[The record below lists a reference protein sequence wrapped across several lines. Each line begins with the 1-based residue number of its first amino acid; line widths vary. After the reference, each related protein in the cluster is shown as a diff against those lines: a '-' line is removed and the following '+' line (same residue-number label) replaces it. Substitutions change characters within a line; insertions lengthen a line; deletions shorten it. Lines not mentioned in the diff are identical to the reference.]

1 MDILVRDAMVRDV
14 AYVSLPGTRDKVLK
28 VLNER
33 HVSGVPVVKNSTVV
47 GMVTRTDLLRNPE
60 EDQIAMLM
68 TRNPYVVHPED
79 RLVDAAKLFVER
91 RVRRLPVVEDGR
103 LVGIVSVADLVRV
116 IATLDIDEPID
127 RYFERNV
134 VAVWSE
140 MPLPVVGAIMEY
152 AGVQACPVIDTDLQ
166 LVGIVTDRDLIAK
179 SVVEES
185 LEKADADTAP
195 EMDEWSWESQ
205 KEAVSRYYQVSKIR
219 LKNVKVRE
227 AMVQAIT
234 ALRSSRVSECARTM
248 SQKRIDQMPVVNAHR
263 KLIGMLNDHN
273 LLLPFISAYQS

>member
-1 MDILVRDAMVRDV
+1 MVKDV

-33 HVSGVPVVKNSTVV
+33 HVSGVPVVKNCTVI

-68 TRNPYVVHPED
+68 TRNPYVVRPDD
-79 RLVDAAKLFVER
+79 RMVDAAKLFVEK
-91 RVRRLPVVEDGR
+91 RVRRLPVVEDGK
-103 LVGIVSVADLVRV
+103 LVGIISVADIVRV
-116 IATLDIDEPID
+116 IATINIDETID
-127 RYFERNV
+127 KYFERNV

-179 SVVEES
+179 SVIEES
-185 LEKADADTAP
+185 LERADADTAP

-205 KEAVSRYYQVSKIR
+205 KEAISRYYQVSKIR

-234 ALRSSRVSECARTM
+234 ALRSSRVSECARLM

-273 LLLPFISAYQS
+273 LLVPFISAYGR

>member
-234 ALRSSRVSECARTM
+234 ALRSSRVSECARIM

>member
-1 MDILVRDAMVRDV
+1 MEILVRDAMVRDV
-14 AYVSLPGTRDKVLK
+14 AYVSLPGTRDKVLR

-33 HVSGVPVVKNSTVV
+33 HVSGVPVVKNCTVV

-68 TRNPYVVHPED
+68 TRNPYVVRPED
-79 RLVDAAKLFVER
+79 RLVDAAKLFVEKH
-91 RVRRLPVVEDGR
+91 VRRLPVVEDGR
-103 LVGIVSVADLVRV
+103 LVGIISVADIVRV
-116 IATLDIDEPID
+116 IATLSIDETID

-185 LEKADADTAP
+185 LERADADTAP

-205 KEAVSRYYQVSKIR
+205 KEAISRYYQVSKIK

-227 AMVQAIT
+227 AMVQPII
-234 ALRSSRVSECARTM
+234 ALRSSRVSECARIM

-273 LLLPFISAYQS
+273 LLVPFISAYGK

>member
-1 MDILVRDAMVRDV
+1 
-14 AYVSLPGTRDKVLK
+14 
-28 VLNER
+28 
-33 HVSGVPVVKNSTVV
+33 
-47 GMVTRTDLLRNPE
+47 
-60 EDQIAMLM
+60 
-68 TRNPYVVHPED
+68 
-79 RLVDAAKLFVER
+79 
-91 RVRRLPVVEDGR
+91 
-103 LVGIVSVADLVRV
+103 
-116 IATLDIDEPID
+116 
-127 RYFERNV
+127 
-134 VAVWSE
+134 
-140 MPLPVVGAIMEY
+140 MEY

-166 LVGIVTDRDLIAK
+166 LVGIITDRDLIAK

-205 KEAVSRYYQVSKIR
+205 KEAISRYYQVSKIT
-219 LKNVKVRE
+219 LKNVKVKE

-273 LLLPFISAYQS
+273 LLLPFISAYER

>member
-1 MDILVRDAMVRDV
+1 MVRDV

-33 HVSGVPVVKNSTVV
+33 HVSGVPVVKNCTVV

-79 RLVDAAKLFVER
+79 RLVDAAKLFVEK
-91 RVRRLPVVEDGR
+91 RVRRLPVVEDER
-103 LVGIVSVADLVRV
+103 LVGIISVADLVRV
-116 IATLDIDEPID
+116 IATLDIDESID
-127 RYFERNV
+127 QYFERSV
-134 VAVWSE
+134 VVVWAE

-166 LVGIVTDRDLIAK
+166 LVGIITDRDLIAK

-205 KEAVSRYYQVSKIR
+205 KEAISRYYQVSKIT
-219 LKNVKVRE
+219 LKNVKVKE

-273 LLLPFISAYQS
+273 LLLPFISAYER

>member
-1 MDILVRDAMVRDV
+1 LDILVRDAMVSDV

-79 RLVDAAKLFVER
+79 RLVDAAKLFVEK

-103 LVGIVSVADLVRV
+103 LVGIISVADIVRV
-116 IATLDIDEPID
+116 IATLNIDETID
-127 RYFERNV
+127 KYFERNV

-205 KEAVSRYYQVSKIR
+205 KEAISRYYQVSKIR
-219 LKNVKVRE
+219 LKDVKVRE
-227 AMVQAIT
+227 AMVPPII
-234 ALRSSRVSECARTM
+234 ALRSSRVSECARIM

-273 LLLPFISAYQS
+273 LLLPFISAYGR

>member
-116 IATLDIDEPID
+116 IATLNIDEPID

-248 SQKRIDQMPVVNAHR
+248 SQKRIDQMPVVNAQR

>member
-1 MDILVRDAMVRDV
+1 
-14 AYVSLPGTRDKVLK
+14 VSLPGTRDKVLK

-33 HVSGVPVVKNSTVV
+33 HVSGVPVVKNNTVV

-68 TRNPYVVHPED
+68 TRNPFVVRPDDH
-79 RLVDAAKLFVER
+79 LVEAAKLFVEKR
-91 RVRRLPVVEDGR
+91 IRRLPVVEDGR
-103 LVGIVSVADLVRV
+103 LVGIISVADVVRV
-116 IATLDIDEPID
+116 IASLDMDEPID
-127 RYFERNV
+127 TYFERHV

-185 LEKADADTAP
+185 LERADADTAP

-205 KEAVSRYYQVSKIR
+205 KEAISRYYQVSKIR
-219 LKNVKVRE
+219 LKNVKVME

-234 ALRSSRVSECARTM
+234 ALRSSRVSECAKIM
-248 SQKRIDQMPVVNAHR
+248 SQRRIDQMPVVNAHR

-273 LLLPFISAYQS
+273 LLVPFISAYQS

>member
-33 HVSGVPVVKNSTVV
+33 HVSGVPVVKNCTVV

-68 TRNPYVVHPED
+68 TRNPYVVRPED
-79 RLVDAAKLFVER
+79 RLVDAAKLFVEK
-91 RVRRLPVVEDGR
+91 RVRRLPVVEDGK
-103 LVGIVSVADLVRV
+103 LVGIISVADIVRV
-116 IATLDIDEPID
+116 IATLNIDETID

-185 LEKADADTAP
+185 LERADADTAP

-205 KEAVSRYYQVSKIR
+205 KEAISRYYQVSKIK

-227 AMVQAIT
+227 AMVPPII
-234 ALRSSRVSECARTM
+234 ALRSSRVSECARIM
-248 SQKRIDQMPVVNAHR
+248 AQKRIDQMPVVNAHR

-273 LLLPFISAYQS
+273 LLVPFISAYRR

>member
-1 MDILVRDAMVRDV
+1 LDILVRDAMVRDV

-33 HVSGVPVVKNSTVV
+33 HVSGVPVVKNCTVV

-79 RLVDAAKLFVER
+79 RLVDAAKLFVEK
-91 RVRRLPVVEDGR
+91 RVRRLPVVEDER
-103 LVGIVSVADLVRV
+103 LVGIISVADLVKV
-116 IATLDIDEPID
+116 IASLNIDETID
-127 RYFERNV
+127 KYFERNV
-134 VAVWSE
+134 VVVWAE

-166 LVGIVTDRDLIAK
+166 LVGIITDRDLIAK

-205 KEAVSRYYQVSKIR
+205 KEAISRYYQVSKIT
-219 LKNVKVRE
+219 LKNVKVKE

-273 LLLPFISAYQS
+273 LLLPFISAYER

>member
-1 MDILVRDAMVRDV
+1 MVRDV

-33 HVSGVPVVKNSTVV
+33 HVSGVPVVKNCTVV

-79 RLVDAAKLFVER
+79 RLVDAAKLFVEK
-91 RVRRLPVVEDGR
+91 RVRRLPVVEDER
-103 LVGIVSVADLVRV
+103 LVGIISVADLVRV
-116 IATLDIDEPID
+116 IATLDIDESID
-127 RYFERNV
+127 QYFERSV
-134 VAVWSE
+134 VVVWAE

-166 LVGIVTDRDLIAK
+166 LVGIITDRDLIAK

-195 EMDEWSWESQ
+195 EMDEWSWEIQ
-205 KEAVSRYYQVSKIR
+205 KEAISRYYQVSKIT
-219 LKNVKVRE
+219 LKNVKVKE

-273 LLLPFISAYQS
+273 LLLPFISAYER

>member
-47 GMVTRTDLLRNPE
+47 GMVTRTDLLQNPE

-79 RLVDAAKLFVER
+79 RLVDAAKLFVEK
-91 RVRRLPVVEDGR
+91 RVRRLPVVEDER
-103 LVGIVSVADLVRV
+103 LVGIISVADLVRI
-116 IATLDIDEPID
+116 IATLDIDESID
-127 RYFERNV
+127 QYFERNV
-134 VAVWSE
+134 VAVWAE

-166 LVGIVTDRDLIAK
+166 LVGIITDRDLIAK

-205 KEAVSRYYQVSKIR
+205 KEAISRYYQVSKIT

-273 LLLPFISAYQS
+273 LLLPFISAYER

>member
-1 MDILVRDAMVRDV
+1 MVRDV

-47 GMVTRTDLLRNPE
+47 GMVTRTDLLQNPE

-79 RLVDAAKLFVER
+79 RLVDAAKLFVEK
-91 RVRRLPVVEDGR
+91 RVRRLPVVEDER
-103 LVGIVSVADLVRV
+103 LVGIISVADLVRI
-116 IATLDIDEPID
+116 IATLDIDESID
-127 RYFERNV
+127 QYFERNV
-134 VAVWSE
+134 VAVWAE

-166 LVGIVTDRDLIAK
+166 LVGIITDRDLIAK

-205 KEAVSRYYQVSKIR
+205 KEAISRYYQVSKIT

-273 LLLPFISAYQS
+273 LLLPFISAYER

>member
-1 MDILVRDAMVRDV
+1 MVRDV
-14 AYVSLPGTRDKVLK
+14 AYVSLPGTRDKVLR

-33 HVSGVPVVKNSTVV
+33 HVSGVPVVKNCTVV

-68 TRNPYVVHPED
+68 TRNPYVVRPED
-79 RLVDAAKLFVER
+79 RLVDAAKLFVEKH
-91 RVRRLPVVEDGR
+91 VRRLPVVEDGR
-103 LVGIVSVADLVRV
+103 LVGIISVADIVRV
-116 IATLDIDEPID
+116 IATLSIDETID

-185 LEKADADTAP
+185 LERADADTAP

-205 KEAVSRYYQVSKIR
+205 KEAISRYYQVSKIK

-227 AMVQAIT
+227 AMVQPII
-234 ALRSSRVSECARTM
+234 ALRSSRVSECARIM

-273 LLLPFISAYQS
+273 LLVPFISAYGK

>member
-1 MDILVRDAMVRDV
+1 MEILVRDAMVRDV

-68 TRNPYVVHPED
+68 TRNPYVVHPGD
-79 RLVDAAKLFVER
+79 RLVDAAKLFVEK
-91 RVRRLPVVEDGR
+91 RVRRLPVVEDGG
-103 LVGIVSVADLVRV
+103 LVGIISVADIVKV
-116 IATLDIDEPID
+116 IASLNIDETID

-134 VAVWSE
+134 VAVWAE

-205 KEAVSRYYQVSKIR
+205 KEAISRYYQVSKIR

-234 ALRSSRVSECARTM
+234 ALRSSRVSECARIM

-273 LLLPFISAYQS
+273 LLVPFISAYER

>member
-14 AYVSLPGTRDKVLK
+14 AYVSLPGTRDKVLQ

-33 HVSGVPVVKNSTVV
+33 HVSGVPVVKNCKVV

-68 TRNPYVVHPED
+68 TRNPYVVRPED
-79 RLVDAAKLFVER
+79 RLVDAAKLFVEK

-103 LVGIVSVADLVRV
+103 LVGIISVADIVRV
-116 IATLDIDEPID
+116 IATLNIDETID
-127 RYFERNV
+127 KYFERNV

-185 LEKADADTAP
+185 LERADADTAP

-205 KEAVSRYYQVSKIR
+205 KEAISRYYQVSKIR
-219 LKNVKVRE
+219 LKDVRVRE

-234 ALRSSRVSECARTM
+234 ALRSSRVSECARIM

-263 KLIGMLNDHN
+263 KLIGMLNDYN
-273 LLLPFISAYQS
+273 LLLPFISAYGR

>member
-1 MDILVRDAMVRDV
+1 LDILVRDAMVRDV

-33 HVSGVPVVKNSTVV
+33 HVSGVPVVKNCTVV

-79 RLVDAAKLFVER
+79 RLVDAAKLFVEK
-91 RVRRLPVVEDGR
+91 RVRRLPVVEDER
-103 LVGIVSVADLVRV
+103 LVGIISVADLVRV
-116 IATLDIDEPID
+116 IASLDIDETID
-127 RYFERNV
+127 KYFERNV
-134 VAVWSE
+134 VVVWAE

-166 LVGIVTDRDLIAK
+166 LVGIITDRDLIAK

-205 KEAVSRYYQVSKIR
+205 KEAISRYYQVSKIT
-219 LKNVKVRE
+219 LKNVKVKE

-273 LLLPFISAYQS
+273 LLLPFISAYER

>member
-1 MDILVRDAMVRDV
+1 MVRDV

-68 TRNPYVVHPED
+68 TRNPYVVHPGD
-79 RLVDAAKLFVER
+79 RLVDAAKLFVEK
-91 RVRRLPVVEDGR
+91 RVRRLPVVEDGG
-103 LVGIVSVADLVRV
+103 LVGIISVADIVKV
-116 IATLDIDEPID
+116 IASLNIDETID

-134 VAVWSE
+134 VAVWAE

-205 KEAVSRYYQVSKIR
+205 KEAISRYYQVSKIR

-234 ALRSSRVSECARTM
+234 ALRSSRVSECARIM

-273 LLLPFISAYQS
+273 LLVPFISAYER

>member
-14 AYVSLPGTRDKVLK
+14 AYVSLPGTREKVLR

-33 HVSGVPVVKNSTVV
+33 RVSGVPVVKNCTVV

-79 RLVDAAKLFVER
+79 RLVDAAKLFVEKH
-91 RVRRLPVVEDGR
+91 VRRLPVVEDGR
-103 LVGIVSVADLVRV
+103 LVGIISVADIVRV
-116 IATLDIDEPID
+116 IATLSIDETID

-185 LEKADADTAP
+185 LERADADTAP

-205 KEAVSRYYQVSKIR
+205 KEAISRYYQVSKIK

-227 AMVQAIT
+227 AMVPPII
-234 ALRSSRVSECARTM
+234 ALRSSRVSECARIM

-273 LLLPFISAYQS
+273 LLVPFISAYER

>member
-1 MDILVRDAMVRDV
+1 MVRDV
-14 AYVSLPGTRDKVLK
+14 AYVSLPGTRDKVLR
-28 VLNER
+28 VLKER
-33 HVSGVPVVKNSTVV
+33 HVSGVPVVKNCTVV

-68 TRNPYVVHPED
+68 TRNPYVVRPED
-79 RLVDAAKLFVER
+79 RLVDAAKLFVEKH
-91 RVRRLPVVEDGR
+91 VRRLPVVEDGR
-103 LVGIVSVADLVRV
+103 LVGIISVADIVRV
-116 IATLDIDEPID
+116 IATLSIDETID

-185 LEKADADTAP
+185 LERADADTAP

-205 KEAVSRYYQVSKIR
+205 KEAISRYYQVSKIK

-227 AMVQAIT
+227 AMVPPII
-234 ALRSSRVSECARTM
+234 ALRSSRVSECARIM

-273 LLLPFISAYQS
+273 LLVPFISAYER

>member
-33 HVSGVPVVKNSTVV
+33 HVSGVPVVKNCTVV

-79 RLVDAAKLFVER
+79 RLVDAAKLFVEK
-91 RVRRLPVVEDGR
+91 RVRRLPVVEDER
-103 LVGIVSVADLVRV
+103 LVGIISVADLVRV
-116 IATLDIDEPID
+116 IATLDIDESID
-127 RYFERNV
+127 QYFERSV
-134 VAVWSE
+134 VVVWAE

-166 LVGIVTDRDLIAK
+166 LVGIITDRDLIAK

-205 KEAVSRYYQVSKIR
+205 KEAISRYYQVSKIT
-219 LKNVKVRE
+219 LKNVKVKE

-273 LLLPFISAYQS
+273 LLLPFISAYER

>member
-14 AYVSLPGTRDKVLK
+14 AYVSLPGTRDKVLR

-33 HVSGVPVVKNSTVV
+33 HVSGVPVVKNCTVV

-68 TRNPYVVHPED
+68 TRNPYVVRPED
-79 RLVDAAKLFVER
+79 RLVDAAKLFVEKH
-91 RVRRLPVVEDGR
+91 VRRLPVVEDGR
-103 LVGIVSVADLVRV
+103 LVGIISVADIVRV
-116 IATLDIDEPID
+116 IATLSIDETID

-185 LEKADADTAP
+185 LERADADTAP

-205 KEAVSRYYQVSKIR
+205 KEAISRYYQVSKIK

-227 AMVQAIT
+227 AMVQPII
-234 ALRSSRVSECARTM
+234 ALRSSRVSECARIM

-273 LLLPFISAYQS
+273 LLVPFISAYGK

>member
-33 HVSGVPVVKNSTVV
+33 HVSGVPVVKNCTVV

-79 RLVDAAKLFVER
+79 RLVDAAKLFVEK
-91 RVRRLPVVEDGR
+91 RVRRLPVVEDER
-103 LVGIVSVADLVRV
+103 LVGIISVADLVRV
-116 IATLDIDEPID
+116 IATLDIDESID
-127 RYFERNV
+127 QYFERSV
-134 VAVWSE
+134 VVVWAE

-166 LVGIVTDRDLIAK
+166 LVGIITDRDLIAK

-195 EMDEWSWESQ
+195 EMDEWSWEIQ
-205 KEAVSRYYQVSKIR
+205 KEAISRYYQVSKIT
-219 LKNVKVRE
+219 LKNVKVKE

-273 LLLPFISAYQS
+273 LLLPFISAYER

>member
-1 MDILVRDAMVRDV
+1 MVKDV

-33 HVSGVPVVKNSTVV
+33 HVSGVPVVKNNTVV

-68 TRNPYVVHPED
+68 TRNPFVVRPDDH
-79 RLVDAAKLFVER
+79 LVEAAKLFVEKR
-91 RVRRLPVVEDGR
+91 IRRLPVVEDGR
-103 LVGIVSVADLVRV
+103 LVGIISVADVVRV
-116 IATLDIDEPID
+116 IASLNMDEPID
-127 RYFERNV
+127 PYFERHV

-185 LEKADADTAP
+185 LERADADTAP

-205 KEAVSRYYQVSKIR
+205 KEAISRYYQVSKIR
-219 LKNVKVRE
+219 LKNVKVME

-234 ALRSSRVSECARTM
+234 ALRSSRVSECAKIM
-248 SQKRIDQMPVVNAHR
+248 SQRRIDQMPVVNAHR

-273 LLLPFISAYQS
+273 LLVPFISAYQS

>member
-1 MDILVRDAMVRDV
+1 MVRDV

-33 HVSGVPVVKNSTVV
+33 HVSGVPVVKNCTVV

-79 RLVDAAKLFVER
+79 RLVDAAKLFVEK
-91 RVRRLPVVEDGR
+91 RVRRLPVVEDER
-103 LVGIVSVADLVRV
+103 LVGIISVADLVKV
-116 IATLDIDEPID
+116 IASLNIDETID
-127 RYFERNV
+127 KYFERNV
-134 VAVWSE
+134 VVVWAE

-166 LVGIVTDRDLIAK
+166 LVGIITDRDLIAK

-205 KEAVSRYYQVSKIR
+205 KEAISRYYQVSKIT
-219 LKNVKVRE
+219 LKNVKVKE

-273 LLLPFISAYQS
+273 LLLPFISAYER